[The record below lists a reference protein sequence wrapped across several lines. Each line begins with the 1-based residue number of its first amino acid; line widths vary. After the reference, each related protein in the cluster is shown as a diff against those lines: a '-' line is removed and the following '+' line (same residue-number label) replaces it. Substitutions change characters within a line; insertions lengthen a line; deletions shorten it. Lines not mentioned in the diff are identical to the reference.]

1 MEQIKRF
8 VELVAELR
16 ATQREYF
23 ATRSYNSLKKSKSLE
38 KMVDTA
44 LVDLRNELYN
54 DKCTQT
60 YLNFP
65 P

>member
-23 ATRSYNSLKKSKSLE
+23 ATRSYNALKKSKSLE
-38 KMVDTA
+38 SRVDTA
-44 LVDLRNELYN
+44 LVDLQNRLNN

>member
-1 MEQIKRF
+1 MEQIQKF

-23 ATRSYNSLKKSKSLE
+23 ATRSYHALKKSKSLE
-38 KMVDTA
+38 SRVDNA
-44 LVDLRNELYN
+44 IEGLRNRLTN
-54 DKCTQT
+54 NKCTQT
-60 YLNFP
+60 YLDFP